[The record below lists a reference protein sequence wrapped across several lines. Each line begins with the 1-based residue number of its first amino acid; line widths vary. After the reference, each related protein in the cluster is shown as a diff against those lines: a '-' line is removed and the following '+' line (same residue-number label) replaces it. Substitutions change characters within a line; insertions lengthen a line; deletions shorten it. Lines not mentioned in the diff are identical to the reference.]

1 MPAETPAD
9 LLQRLPRL
17 WAAEA
22 ARDLSDG
29 ELLERFLAR
38 REETAFA
45 ILVQR
50 HGPMVLGAVRR
61 VLADAHHA
69 EDAFQAVFLVLARRA
84 AAIRKRASLAN
95 WLHGVA
101 RRIALRA
108 RAQAAA
114 QRHRERRPRE
124 MPQVDVLDE
133 VTWREL
139 RAVLD
144 EEVGAL
150 PERHRAAVVLCDLE
164 GKSYDQAAR
173 ELGWPKSS
181 LASRLAKA
189 HGLLRARLVRRGV
202 TLSAGALATGL
213 AGREA
218 RAAVP
223 ALLTIDAVKGA
234 MAGAAGEAAL
244 PGTLSE
250 RAVALAE
257 GAMKGTFG
265 TKSKA
270 FAVLAALAL
279 LVGGVGLAA
288 HQGRPGEG
296 GAPAGAPGKAGGAGR
311 ARGTRLLVTVSLPD
325 VAPGKSLV
333 LAIDPETGAWEK
345 VAENQGPNIFGGF
358 AAASPDGKTVLF
370 VRGGVVYGRA
380 AVGAEPKKLCEP
392 LVNVVNPPPNQVCEP
407 GVTLSGPLWSR
418 DGKHFYVTTRHKRLA
433 NDTWNHETWRYD
445 ADGRNSARLKLP
457 SSVQVQD
464 LSPDGKRFL
473 TNSQTLVRQ
482 QTMELGLINTDGTG
496 YRRLSEEGG
505 FNGWGRFSP
514 DGRRVAYV
522 RYDKD
527 IPRVEVVG
535 VNGEGRKKVFGAPG
549 TNIDGCCWSP
559 DGKRLAVLARDFD
572 GKQIIRRRIELMGPD
587 GRDRRVVPLKA
598 KVEVMTGPDWYA
610 VAE

>member
-1 MPAETPAD
+1 VPAETPGD
-9 LLQRLPRL
+9 LLYHLPRL

-22 ARDLSDG
+22 ARDLTDG
-29 ELLERFLAR
+29 QLLERFLSR

-50 HGPMVLGAVRR
+50 HGPMVLGTARR
-61 VLADAHHA
+61 LLADAQDA

-84 AAIRKRASLAN
+84 AAIRKRASLAS

-101 RRIALRA
+101 RRVALRA

-114 QRHRERRPRE
+114 RRGRERQPRE
-124 MPQVDVLDE
+124 MRQADPIDE
-133 VTWREL
+133 LTWQEL

-150 PERHRAAVVLCDLE
+150 PERCRAAVVLCDLE
-164 GKSYDQAAR
+164 GKGYDQAAR

-189 HGLLRARLVRRGV
+189 RGLLRARLVRRGI
-202 TLSAGALATGL
+202 TLSAGALTGL
-213 AGREA
+213 VEREA

-223 ALLTIDAVKGA
+223 ALLTINTVKGA
-234 MAGAAGEAAL
+234 MAVAAGQGAAAG
-244 PGTLSE
+244 PLSE

-270 FAVLAALAL
+270 FAALVALVL

-288 HQGRPGEG
+288 QQGRQRGSGP
-296 GAPAGAPGKAGGAGR
+296 APAPGKAGGAGR
-311 ARGTRLLVTVSLPD
+311 VRATRLLVTVSLAD
-325 VAPGKSLV
+325 AASGRSLV

-345 VAENQGPNIFGGF
+345 VAENTVPNLFGGH
-358 AAASPDGKTVLF
+358 ASASPDGKRVLF
-370 VRGGVVYGRA
+370 VRAGVVYGCDA
-380 AVGAEPKKLCEP
+380 AGGAEPKKLCEP
-392 LVNVVNPPPNQVCEP
+392 LLNVVNPPPNQVCEP
-407 GVTLSGPLWSR
+407 GVTLSSPLWSR

-445 ADGRNSARLKLP
+445 ADGSNLARLKLP

-464 LSPDGKRFL
+464 LSPDGKQFL
-473 TNSQTLVRQ
+473 TNSQTLARQ

-496 YRRLSEEGG
+496 YRRLSEAGG
-505 FNGWGRFSP
+505 FNSGGRFSP
-514 DGRRVAYV
+514 DGRRVAYI

-527 IPRVEVVG
+527 TPSVEVVG

-559 DGKRLAVLARDFD
+559 DGQRLAVLARDFD

-587 GRDRRVVPLKA
+587 GEGRRVVPLKA
-598 KVEVMTGPDWYA
+598 KVEVMTGPGWYA
-610 VAE
+610 VPE

>member
-1 MPAETPAD
+1 MPAETPGD
-9 LLQRLPRL
+9 LLHHLPRL

-29 ELLERFLAR
+29 ELLARFLAR
-38 REETAFA
+38 REESAFA

-50 HGPMVLGAVRR
+50 HGPMVLGACRR
-61 VLADAHHA
+61 ILAEAHLA

-84 AAIRKRASLAN
+84 AAIRQRPSLAS

-101 RRIALRA
+101 RRVALRA

-114 QRHRERRPRE
+114 RRGRERRPRE
-124 MPQVDVLDE
+124 MPQTDVLDDLM
-133 VTWREL
+133 WKEL
-139 RAVLD
+139 RAALD

-150 PERHRAAVVLCDLE
+150 PERCRAAVVLCDLE
-164 GKSYDQAAR
+164 SKSYDQAAR

-189 HGLLRARLVRRGV
+189 HRLLRARLVRRGI
-202 TLSAGALATGL
+202 TLSAGAVAGL
-213 AGREA
+213 AAREA

-223 ALLTIDAVKGA
+223 ALLTIDTVKGA
-234 MAGAAGEAAL
+234 MGVAAGEGTAAG
-244 PGTLSE
+244 PLSE

-257 GAMKGTFG
+257 GVMKGTFG
-265 TKSKA
+265 TKSKV
-270 FAVLAALAL
+270 FAALIALGL

-288 HQGRPGEG
+288 HQGRQADG
-296 GAPAGAPGKAGGAGR
+296 GAPAAAPGKAGGDAR
-311 ARGTRLLVTVSLPD
+311 VRGTRLLVTVSLAD
-325 VAPGKSLV
+325 AAPGRSLV

-345 VAENQGPNIFGGF
+345 VAENTVPNLFGGH
-358 AAASPDGKTVLF
+358 ASASPDGKRVLF
-370 VRGGVVYGRA
+370 VRAGVVYGCA
-380 AVGAEPKKLCEP
+380 AAGGAEPKKLCEP
-392 LVNVVNPPPNQVCEP
+392 LLNVVNPPPNQVCEP
-407 GVTLSGPLWSR
+407 GVTLSSPLWSR

-433 NDTWNHETWRYD
+433 NYTWNHETWRYD
-445 ADGRNSARLKLP
+445 ADGGNRARLKLP
-457 SSVQVQD
+457 SSVQVHD
-464 LSPDGKRFL
+464 LSPDGKQFL
-473 TNSQTLVRQ
+473 TNSQTLARQ

-496 YRRLSEEGG
+496 YRRLSEAGG
-505 FNGWGRFSP
+505 FNSGGRFSP

-527 IPRVEVVG
+527 SPSVEVVG

-559 DGKRLAVLARDFD
+559 DGQRLAVLARDFD

-587 GRDRRVVPLKA
+587 GKDRRVVPLKA
-598 KVEVMTGPDWYA
+598 KVEVMMGPDWYA
-610 VAE
+610 VP